1 MNNFFKFFFTL
12 VFLGCS
18 TKLTETELLNKKNP
32 FGIYG
37 SNVVSIENN
46 INLHELLKNPEKNLN
61 NEIVIV
67 GEIVDVC
74 PMRGC
79 WIDISDDQE
88 NLIKVKVKD
97 GEIVFPLS
105 AINQKV
111 KVYGQFIKL
120 KYTKEQIISWKI
132 HLEEEKGK
140 FLHPDSVKVTEL
152 DLIEY
157 RINAMGAEI
166 F

>member
-1 MNNFFKFFFTL
+1 
-12 VFLGCS
+12 
-18 TKLTETELLNKKNP
+18 
-32 FGIYG
+32 
-37 SNVVSIENN
+37 
-46 INLHELLKNPEKNLN
+46 
-61 NEIVIV
+61 
-67 GEIVDVC
+67 
-74 PMRGC
+74 MRGC
-79 WIDISDDQE
+79 WVDISDDQE

-120 KYTKEQIISWKI
+120 KYTEEQIISWKI
-132 HLEEEKGK
+132 HLAEEKGE

>member
-1 MNNFFKFFFTL
+1 MNNFYIYFFML

-18 TKLTETELLNKKNP
+18 SELTEIERLNKKNP
-32 FGIYG
+32 IGIYG
-37 SNVVSIENN
+37 SNIVSLENN
-46 INLHELLKNPEKNLN
+46 VNLHKLLKDPENNLN
-61 NEIVIV
+61 KEIVV
-67 GEIVDVC
+67 EGEIVDVC

-79 WIDISDDQE
+79 WIDITDDQE

-111 KVYGQFIKL
+111 KVYGKFIKL
-120 KYTKEQIISWKI
+120 NYTEEQIINWKI
-132 HLEEEKGK
+132 HLAEEKGE
-140 FLHPDSVKVTEL
+140 FLHSDSVKVTEL

-157 RINAMGAEI
+157 RINAIGAEI

>member
-1 MNNFFKFFFTL
+1 ML

-18 TKLTETELLNKKNP
+18 SELTEIELLNKKNP
-32 FGIYG
+32 IGVYG
-37 SNVVSIENN
+37 SNIASLENN
-46 INLHELLKNPEKNLN
+46 INLHELLKNPENNLN
-61 NEIVIV
+61 KEIVVV
-67 GEIVDVC
+67 GQIVDVC

-79 WIDISDDQE
+79 WIDITDDQE

-120 KYTKEQIISWKI
+120 NYTEEQIINWKI
-132 HLEEEKGK
+132 HLEQEKGK

-157 RINAMGAEI
+157 RINALGAEI